1 MFVPGT
7 EEESV
12 ENNTGR
18 RTDSASVTDFFVVD
32 SIVQET
38 EEEENLQDT
47 QDDMDTV
54 VPKTI
59 VTN

>member
-1 MFVPGT
+1 M
-7 EEESV
+7 
-12 ENNTGR
+12 
-18 RTDSASVTDFFVVD
+18 TDFVVVD
-32 SIVQET
+32 SVVQET
-38 EEEENLQDT
+38 VEEENLQDT

>member
-38 EEEENLQDT
+38 EEEENL
-47 QDDMDTV
+47 
-54 VPKTI
+54 
-59 VTN
+59 

>member
-1 MFVPGT
+1 M
-7 EEESV
+7 
-12 ENNTGR
+12 
-18 RTDSASVTDFFVVD
+18 TDFVVAD

-59 VTN
+59 VID

>member
-1 MFVPGT
+1 M
-7 EEESV
+7 
-12 ENNTGR
+12 
-18 RTDSASVTDFFVVD
+18 TDFVVVD

-38 EEEENLQDT
+38 VQGENLQDT

>member
-1 MFVPGT
+1 M
-7 EEESV
+7 
-12 ENNTGR
+12 
-18 RTDSASVTDFFVVD
+18 TDFVVVD

-54 VPKTI
+54 VPKKI